1 MSITLNDIS
10 KLKTIFLVKDE
21 FFNYMDKLMKELETI
36 RQEQILTP
44 SHADL
49 SNLEERVE
57 KIEQQLF
64 PLN

>member
-10 KLKTIFLVKDE
+10 KLKTIFLVKGE

>member
-64 PLN
+64 PSN